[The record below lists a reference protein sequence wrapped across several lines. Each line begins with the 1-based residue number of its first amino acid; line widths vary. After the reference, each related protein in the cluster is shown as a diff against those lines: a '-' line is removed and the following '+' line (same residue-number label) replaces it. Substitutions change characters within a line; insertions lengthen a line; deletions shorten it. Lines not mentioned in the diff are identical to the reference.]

1 MDVYN
6 ILSRLENI
14 TKSLQESSK
23 ERVKNDFNK
32 SLGIDKEQYE
42 SARKLIDSYQD
53 SEESISQYEKQ
64 IKQCDDNLKKFDETI
79 KKLTDNLNKAKKA
92 RRPR

>member
-1 MDVYN
+1 MDVYS

-32 SLGIDKEQYE
+32 SLGIDREQYE
-42 SARKLIDSYQD
+42 SARRLIDSVR
-53 SEESISQYEKQ
+53 
-64 IKQCDDNLKKFDETI
+64 
-79 KKLTDNLNKAKKA
+79 KANQA
-92 RRPR
+92 VRR